1 MKNIFKIVLV
11 ALVALFLGAC
21 SDNEKPK
28 EQEKTVIKVGATPIP
43 HAEILQEV
51 KKS

>member
-28 EQEKTVIKVGATPIP
+28 EQEKQLLKLGQ
-43 HAEILQEV
+43 LQFHMLKFY
-51 KKS
+51 KK